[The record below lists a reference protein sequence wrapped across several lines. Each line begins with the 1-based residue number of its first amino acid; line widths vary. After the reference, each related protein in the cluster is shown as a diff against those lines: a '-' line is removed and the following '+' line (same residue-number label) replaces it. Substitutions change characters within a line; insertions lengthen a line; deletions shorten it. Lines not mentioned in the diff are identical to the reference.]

1 MTYFVF
7 LLLVALIVGLIAVA
21 SNPTPYFAALG
32 LVVAAGVGCGVL
44 AGCGGSFL
52 SLVLFL
58 IYLGGMLVV
67 FAYSAA
73 LAAEPFPE
81 AWGSRSV
88 VGYVLVYFAGVALTA
103 GLLWGGW
110 YEGSWVIIDGLKEF
124 SMLRGDV
131 GGVAMM
137 YSSGGA
143 MLAICAWVLLL
154 TLLVVLELTRGLSR
168 GTLRAV

>member
-1 MTYFVF
+1 MTYFIC
-7 LLLVALIVGLIAVA
+7 LLLMALITGLIAVA

-32 LVVAAGVGCGVL
+32 LMVAAGVGCGVL
-44 AGCGGSFL
+44 VGSGGPFL

-73 LAAEPFPE
+73 LAADPFPE

-88 VGYVLVYFAGVALTA
+88 MGYVLVYLAGVVLVA
-103 GLLWGGW
+103 GSFWGKW
-110 YEGSWVIIDGLKEF
+110 HEGSWVIIDGLKEF
-124 SMLRGDV
+124 SVLRGDT

-137 YSSGGA
+137 YSFGGA
-143 MLAICAWVLLL
+143 MLVICAWVLLL